1 MLTII
6 PIFIKIFSKQYW
18 KFTEVIEVN
27 PEPPVYSEGNYAVMR
42 RTNVLIWN
50 EYVLFMLS
58 LFMLL
63 ISQ

>member
-27 PEPPVYSEGNYAVMR
+27 PEPLVYSGGNYAVMG
-42 RTNVLIWN
+42 RTSVLIWN
-50 EYVLFMLS
+50 EYGLLMLS

-63 ISQ
+63 ISE